1 MPEYSGKEEGV
12 LQGGK
17 QSLLSLHLL
26 SHNLCWYNMDGS
38 RVCTKKTHFAL
49 SNIKCMASRQNKF
62 VPKDKV
68 SFMHPAGKEEGLSYR
83 HPSTAFISFSLSLSL
98 YNNLLTLL
106 PVLVIQHQ
114 SLPPLPP
121 CLSPLSSPPQKPT
134 HMSTTPYSHHPTPVP
149 PSSSSPPPAFSSFLL
164 STIT

>member
-1 MPEYSGKEEGV
+1 MSFKATN
-12 LQGGK
+12 
-17 QSLLSLHLL
+17 SLCLSLHLL

-38 RVCTKKTHFAL
+38 RVCTKKMHFAL
-49 SNIKCMASRQNKF
+49 SNVHCMASRQNKF

-83 HPSTAFISFSLSLSL
+83 HLSTVFISSSLSLSL
-98 YNNLLTLL
+98 HNNLLTLL

-121 CLSPLSSPPQKPT
+121 SSPSLPFSSFLP
-134 HMSTTPYSHHPTPVP
+134 STKTYSHEHNSLF
-149 PSSSSPPPAFSSFLL
+149 SSSNTSPSLLFLPPPPAFSSFLL